1 MNNQVSILER
11 EFFSFR
17 EKFLRDRLSCAKGI
31 GYCLKCM
38 RGFFTNLGGGCEKS
52 EAGDFLLLL
61 TVENLTCSVLPICI
75 GPPVLNVSQKKTA
88 PARSQK
94 HGTSPSECTKRTLH
108 PRSSP
113 LHPVY
118 RFDTPS
124 NIVSAL
130 PVSIVQA
137 FFEASNLKKGNLK
150 KEEEILSISIKTV
163 CNEMR
168 VLFNRAMV
176 NKWIYVTMTATRNNH
191 IRDVEILEK
200 FSWDDPP
207 RGSTV
212 YRSSNLPLTAMLSGL
227 LGDNGVRRRK

>member
-1 MNNQVSILER
+1 MR
-11 EFFSFR
+11 EIR
-17 EKFLRDRLSCAKGI
+17 GRRFLIIADSG
-31 GYCLKCM
+31 
-38 RGFFTNLGGGCEKS
+38 KS
-52 EAGDFLLLL
+52 DLL
-61 TVENLTCSVLPICI
+61 
-75 GPPVLNVSQKKTA
+75 
-88 PARSQK
+88 RSSDL
-94 HGTSPSECTKRTLH
+94 HRSTGSECLSEENRAGSFAETWNVPERMHKAHFT
-108 PRSSP
+108 PPQFPP

>member
-1 MNNQVSILER
+1 MR
-11 EFFSFR
+11 EIR
-17 EKFLRDRLSCAKGI
+17 GRRFLIIADSG
-31 GYCLKCM
+31 
-38 RGFFTNLGGGCEKS
+38 KS
-52 EAGDFLLLL
+52 DLL
-61 TVENLTCSVLPICI
+61 
-75 GPPVLNVSQKKTA
+75 
-88 PARSQK
+88 RSSDL
-94 HGTSPSECTKRTLH
+94 HRSTGSECLSEENRAGSFAETWNVPERMHKAHFTPPQFPPSTPFTDLTHRQTLCPH
-108 PRSSP
+108 CQSRS
-113 LHPVY
+113 
-118 RFDTPS
+118 F
-124 NIVSAL
+124 
-130 PVSIVQA
+130 QA
-137 FFEASNLKKGNLK
+137 FFEAFNLKKGNLK

-176 NKWIYVTMTATRNNH
+176 NKWMYVTMTATRNNH

>member
-1 MNNQVSILER
+1 MTSRPSSGKWCLEIHHRACKLGISWNGGGGKEFRGERIVRSYFQLLFTSVATNQFLCWYKEDKRGLSLVNNQVSILER

-113 LHPVY
+113 P
-118 RFDTPS
+118 
-124 NIVSAL
+124 
-130 PVSIVQA
+130 
-137 FFEASNLKKGNLK
+137 
-150 KEEEILSISIKTV
+150 
-163 CNEMR
+163 
-168 VLFNRAMV
+168 
-176 NKWIYVTMTATRNNH
+176 
-191 IRDVEILEK
+191 
-200 FSWDDPP
+200 PP
-207 RGSTV
+207 RLPIWHTV
-212 YRSSNLPLTAMLSGL
+212 KHC
-227 LGDNGVRRRK
+227 VRIASLDRPSFLRNF